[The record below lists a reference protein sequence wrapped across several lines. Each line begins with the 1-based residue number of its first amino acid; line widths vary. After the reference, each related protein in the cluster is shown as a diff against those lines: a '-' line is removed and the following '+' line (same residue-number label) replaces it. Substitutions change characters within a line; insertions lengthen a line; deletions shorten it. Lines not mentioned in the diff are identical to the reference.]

1 MSMKYLGDR
10 FDVHTGGA
18 DLKFPHHEDE
28 RAQSD
33 AGTGHEVVSIWV
45 YGGFLQFS
53 GQKMAKSKGN
63 ITRVTEIAEQ
73 GVDPLAFR
81 LLCFGTR
88 YRSEMDFSWRAL
100 EAEQR
105 RLVRL
110 RQRMA
115 DWKDA
120 ERGARSPAAADL
132 DRRFREAVADDLDLP
147 TAIKVMGEAV
157 SGDLS
162 DGERYDLLASWDA
175 VLGLD
180 LERLAREGFEV
191 PGDVQALIDQRDE
204 ARGARDFA
212 TSDRLRDR
220 LSEMGWEVMDT
231 ADGTRVRP
239 LAGRP

>member
-1 MSMKYLGDR
+1 
-10 FDVHTGGA
+10 
-18 DLKFPHHEDE
+18 
-28 RAQSD
+28 
-33 AGTGHEVVSIWV
+33 
-45 YGGFLQFS
+45 
-53 GQKMAKSKGN
+53 
-63 ITRVTEIAEQ
+63 
-73 GVDPLAFR
+73 
-81 LLCFGTR
+81 
-88 YRSEMDFSWRAL
+88 
-100 EAEQR
+100 
-105 RLVRL
+105 
-110 RQRMA
+110 
-115 DWKDA
+115 
-120 ERGARSPAAADL
+120 
-132 DRRFREAVADDLDLP
+132 
-147 TAIKVMGEAV
+147 MGEAV